1 MQSTN
6 SLQRRD
12 WPLTGT
18 NLKQLEIYI
27 QQKNN
32 IIVSEKNSTRVPIS
46 HNHNNETTLQLG
58 KLRGERK
65 RHLLGTIVPPEF
77 TFVTN

>member
-27 QQKNN
+27 RQKNKK
-32 IIVSEKNSTRVPIS
+32 IIVSEKNSTHVS
-46 HNHNNETTLQLG
+46 
-58 KLRGERK
+58 
-65 RHLLGTIVPPEF
+65 
-77 TFVTN
+77 